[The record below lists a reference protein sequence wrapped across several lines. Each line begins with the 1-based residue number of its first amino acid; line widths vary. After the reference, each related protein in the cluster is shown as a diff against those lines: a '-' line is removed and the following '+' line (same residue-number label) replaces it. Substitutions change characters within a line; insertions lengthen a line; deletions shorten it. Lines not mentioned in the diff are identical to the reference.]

1 MPSNESSAAT
11 PHENALMKLYD
22 IAVGQRSEIGMH
34 FHELAMRDPFKAE
47 GEYQALCDDVRR
59 IVIEAGVT
67 RGHKWR
73 PYEPAA
79 S

>member
-1 MPSNESSAAT
+1 MKPTPSRLAAT
-11 PHENALMKLYD
+11 PHEDALMKLYD
-22 IAVGQRSEIGMH
+22 LAVGQKSEQMH

-47 GEYQALCDDVRR
+47 AEYQALCDDVRR

-67 RGHKWR
+67 RGHQWR